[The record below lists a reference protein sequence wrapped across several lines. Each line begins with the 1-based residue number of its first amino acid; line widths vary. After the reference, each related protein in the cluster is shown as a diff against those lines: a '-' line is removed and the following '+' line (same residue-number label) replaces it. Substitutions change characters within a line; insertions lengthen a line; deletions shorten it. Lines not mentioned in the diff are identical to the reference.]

1 MVKPNNP
8 QSHPWIILQTVVI
21 TQTHTVAQ
29 FANRQD
35 AEDHLRVLR
44 RFIPDGVFD
53 IMFESPEQT

>member
-21 TQTHTVAQ
+21 TQTHTVAR

>member
-8 QSHPWIILQTVVI
+8 QNHPWVILQTVVI
-21 TQTHTVAQ
+21 TQTHTVAR

-44 RFIPDGVFD
+44 RFIPNGVFD
-53 IMFESPEQT
+53 IMFESPDET